1 MKKLSKIMLALVFAL
16 IPCVMLF
23 SSCSSNVKTIV
34 IHYNLNGGSFTEA
47 YKTENNISS
56 KNVAKVA
63 NINYYGGF
71 SDGLAD
77 ERALVAP
84 EGKVFA
90 GWYLDKECTA
100 DNYLTSANWTA
111 FAKAIDENEGDNV
124 IYAKWIDE
132 GTKDIIYEIAD
143 DNMSFASSFIS
154 KNMLANSKKVCFNVS
169 ASTLESV
176 KASLPSAN
184 DLIVPAD
191 KEFDKWKVENN
202 GHYYDFNSKSYNEN
216 ATNKFNANVNYEFD
230 SVNFSEFFAEGNED
244 VAYVLLRPT
253 LKDKPVIKVNFS
265 LKDNGIYNPA
275 LFVDRN
281 PMLYN
286 SSEEM
291 RTSSNDLIGWAGA
304 YYEIRYDIDFSFIN
318 ENLPK
323 AIDMNLSEG
332 ITFDGWKK
340 FKVDGV
346 EYDFT
351 EENWNAQVKAIRPTY
366 DESEY
371 SPRIVDF
378 ILSVK

>member
-1 MKKLSKIMLALVFAL
+1 MKKISKIMLALVFAL
-16 IPCVMLF
+16 IPCLMLF
-23 SSCSSNVKTIV
+23 SSCSLNVKTV
-34 IHYNLNGGSFTEA
+34 VVRYNLNGGNFTEE

-90 GWYLDKECTA
+90 GWYLNKECTA
-100 DNYLTSANWTA
+100 ENYLTSANWTA
-111 FAKAIDENEGDNV
+111 FAKAIDEDKGDNV
-124 IYAKWIDE
+124 IYAKWIDK
-132 GTKDIIYEIAD
+132 GTKDIIFEVAD
-143 DNMSFASSFIS
+143 DNISFTSSFIS
-154 KNMLANSKKVCFNVS
+154 KNNSKKVCFNVS
-169 ASTLESV
+169 ASTFESI

-184 DLIVPAD
+184 DLIVPVD

-202 GHYYDFNSKSYNEN
+202 GHYYDFKTKSYDKN
-216 ATNKFNANVNYEFD
+216 ATNKINAQVNSEFD
-230 SVNFSEFFAEGNED
+230 SVNFTEFFAEGNEG

-253 LKDKPVIKVNFS
+253 LKDKQKIRVNLS
-265 LKDNGIYNPA
+265 LGDKGIFDTK
-275 LFVDRN
+275 LFIN
-281 PMLYN
+281 APYLY
-286 SSEEM
+286 
-291 RTSSNDLIGWAGA
+291 SSNEVKKNERNEIIGYSGA
-304 YYEIRYDIDFSFIN
+304 TCDIRYDIDFSFIN

-323 AIDMNLSEG
+323 AKDMKLNEG
-332 ITFDGWKK
+332 VTFDGWKK
-340 FKVDGV
+340 FKVDGK

-351 EENWNAQVKAIRPTY
+351 EENWNAQVKAIRPIY

-371 SPRIVDF
+371 ATRIIDF